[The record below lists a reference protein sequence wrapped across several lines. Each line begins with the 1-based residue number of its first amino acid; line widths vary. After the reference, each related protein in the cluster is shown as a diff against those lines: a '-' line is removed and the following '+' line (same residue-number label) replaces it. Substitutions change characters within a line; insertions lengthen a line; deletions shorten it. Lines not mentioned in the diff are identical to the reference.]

1 MGAELAVVLHGVQ
14 PSTWRACQRVI
25 DAIGD
30 VAALPLTLA
39 LTPDAM
45 KEEGSSAFFD
55 DLQERLECGDEL
67 AAAESGTREAK
78 GGDEAAIARVR
89 AALRWFASRRWPLLG
104 LVTERHAMSPT
115 FRQALCSTPLRYA
128 IEPQHIY
135 ALPQGRPMRSRR
147 LSYSADG
154 MFDRLASLGR
164 NAMIDRTETEE
175 SGPLLR
181 FELQPR
187 DADDSM
193 VRRDWQRR
201 LAWHLQYRQARTM
214 ADVARRWQCETQP
227 A

>member
-14 PSTWRACQRVI
+14 PATWRACQRVI

-39 LTPDAM
+39 LAPGAM
-45 KEEGSSAFFD
+45 KDEGNTAFID
-55 DLQERLECGDEL
+55 EMQERLECGDEL
-67 AAAESGTREAK
+67 AAAQGNERAAAD
-78 GGDEAAIARVR
+78 DEAAIARVR

-104 LVTERHAMSPT
+104 LVAERRAMSPA
-115 FRQALCSTPLRYA
+115 FRRALCSTSLRYA

-135 ALPQGRPMRSRR
+135 ALPQGSPVRSRR
-147 LSYSADG
+147 LSYSAEG

-164 NAMIDRTETEE
+164 NAMIDRTEVE

-181 FELQPR
+181 FELQPG
-187 DADDSM
+187 DADDAM

-201 LAWHLQYRQARTM
+201 LAWHLQYRQGRTM
-214 ADVARRWQCETQP
+214 ADVMRRWQCEKQP

>member
-14 PSTWRACQRVI
+14 PASWRACQRVI

-39 LTPDAM
+39 LPPDAM
-45 KEEGSSAFFD
+45 KDEGNSEFIEEM
-55 DLQERLECGDEL
+55 QERLECGDEL
-67 AAAESGTREAK
+67 AAAQGSAREPSDD
-78 GGDEAAIARVR
+78 DEAAIARVR

-104 LVTERHAMSPT
+104 LVAERRAMSPA
-115 FRQALCSTPLRYA
+115 FRKALCSTPLRYA

-135 ALPQGRPMRSRR
+135 ALPQGSPVRSRR
-147 LSYSADG
+147 LSYLGEG
-154 MFDRLASLGR
+154 MLDRWASLGR
-164 NAMIDRTETEE
+164 NAMVDRTEVE

-181 FELQPR
+181 FELQPG
-187 DADDSM
+187 DADDTM

-214 ADVARRWQCETQP
+214 ADVMRRWQCEKQP

>member
-1 MGAELAVVLHGVQ
+1 MSAELAVVLHGVQ
-14 PSTWRACQRVI
+14 PATWRACRRVI

-39 LTPDAM
+39 LAPGAMEDEGDARFIDEM
-45 KEEGSSAFFD
+45 
-55 DLQERLECGDEL
+55 QERLECGDEL
-67 AAAESGTREAK
+67 AAAQGTGREPPDD
-78 GGDEAAIARVR
+78 DEAAIARVR

-104 LVTERHAMSPT
+104 LVAERRAMSPA

-128 IEPQHIY
+128 IEPQRIY
-135 ALPQGRPMRSRR
+135 ALPQGKPVRSRR

-154 MFDRLASLGR
+154 MLDRLASLGR
-164 NAMIDRTETEE
+164 NAMIDRTEVD

-181 FELQPR
+181 FELQPG

-201 LAWHLQYRQARTM
+201 LTWHLQYRQARTM
-214 ADVARRWQCETQP
+214 ADVMRRWQCEKQP